1 MSFRFLS
8 LALAGIALFFSS
20 STLRAETFNGL
31 VAYASC
37 AEDGKIT
44 EAEHAACAKKTS
56 RDDEVLVFAVSKKK
70 VYEIFEEYKADDFV
84 GKKVVIEGKL
94 DQGFIEIETIRAVN

>member
-1 MSFRFLS
+1 MSMRS
-8 LALAGIALFFSS
+8 LTLTLAGCFLLSGASA
-20 STLRAETFNGL
+20 LRAETFTGL

-44 EAEHAACAKKTS
+44 EAEHAECAKNTS

-70 VYEIFEEYKADDFV
+70 VYEIFEEDKADDFV
-84 GKKVVIEGKL
+84 GKKVVIEGTL
-94 DQGFIEIETIRAVN
+94 DEGFIEIETIRAAD

>member
-1 MSFRFLS
+1 MRLRFVPLLPVAALF
-8 LALAGIALFFSS
+8 LALSPS
-20 STLRAETFNGL
+20 LRAETFTGM

-44 EAEHAACAKKTS
+44 EAEHAACAKKTN

-84 GKKVVIEGKL
+84 GKKVVIEGVL
-94 DQGFIEIETIRAVN
+94 DQGFIEIETIRAAN